1 MSEQAQPCKVLHTD
15 FAREEYA
22 ESRLLEAASVLQE
35 AEFILGSHHIRHW
48 FDEALLARTQG
59 DLLQIQV
66 QILEKLQL
74 LNGSAIN
81 AIYASQGEEPR
92 KEVE

>member
-15 FAREEYA
+15 FAHEEYV
-22 ESRLLEAASVLQE
+22 ESQLLEAASVLQE
-35 AEFILGSHHIRHW
+35 AALILGSPHIRHW
-48 FDEALLARTQG
+48 FDEARLARAQG

-66 QILEKLQL
+66 QQR

-81 AIYASQGEEPR
+81 DLYTSQGEEPR
-92 KEVE
+92 KEAE